1 MKIKLVTGEEYDA
14 VVVDHVIAFHIDRGA
29 TDEEI
34 LSTFD
39 ESSKEEVKKRIIAFR
54 K

>member
-14 VVVDHVIAFHIDRGA
+14 VVVDHVIVLNIDRGA